1 LHEAC
6 GRLHP
11 NVMMRS
17 LGRLVIA
24 GPHQA
29 VLVVAVCT
37 VLSVLLPPVTSVLGY
52 VAAAALA
59 LNSLQ
64 SGARS
69 GAIVLLAASGI
80 VALLASLVAGQQV
93 LFGVV
98 VILLVLWAPLWLA
111 SVVLRETRSLAMAM
125 LALSLLGMLGVV
137 LLYVVAGDPVQWW
150 PDYVSRQLEAA
161 AAAQPELRD
170 QFTELSGL
178 AEKVAPVLAGA
189 IFAGLVMNALL
200 CLTLG
205 RWWQAVVLERP
216 GAVRAE
222 FYALRFN
229 RSLSLAGIVIYA
241 LASLD
246 LGMVSTLSLQWA
258 FVVMVPFMFVGLAV
272 AHATLNN
279 LKAGFIWLVMVYIVA
294 LFAPQLL
301 VALGI
306 LDPWLDPRRRTDRGA
321 PGQN

>member
-1 LHEAC
+1 
-6 GRLHP
+6 
-11 NVMMRS
+11 MMRS
-17 LGRLVIA
+17 LGRLVVA

-29 VLVVAVCT
+29 VLVVAICT
-37 VLSVLLPPVTSVLGY
+37 ILSFLLPPVTSVLGY

-64 SGARS
+64 RGARS

-80 VALLASLVAGQQV
+80 VALLASLMAGQQV
-93 LFGVV
+93 LIGVV
-98 VILLVLWAPLWLA
+98 VILLLLWAPLWLA

-137 LLYVVAGDPVQWW
+137 LIYVVVGDPVQWW
-150 PDYVSRQLEAA
+150 PEYVSRQLDAA
-161 AAAQPELRD
+161 IAVQPELRD
-170 QFTELSGL
+170 QLEELSAL
-178 AEKVAPVLAGA
+178 AERVAPVLAGS
-189 IFAGLVMNALL
+189 ISAGLVMNALL

-229 RSLSLAGIVIYA
+229 RSLSLAGIAIFA

-246 LGMVSTLSLQWA
+246 LGIASVLSLQWA
-258 FVVMVPFMFVGLAV
+258 LVVMVPFMFVGLAV
-272 AHATLNN
+272 AHATLSN
-279 LKAGFIWLVMVYIVA
+279 LKAGFVWLVIVYIVA
-294 LFAPQLL
+294 LLAPQLL
-301 VALGI
+301 VAVGI
-306 LDPWLDPRRRTDRGA
+306 LDPWLDPRRRTDKGA